1 MLKNI
6 NKLIKNEH
14 NLITLIGMM
23 GTGKTKFGNLVAHKL
38 DYSFYDSDVLIEK
51 KFSLTIRDIFTIH
64 GEIFFRKVEKEQI
77 WNAIEQS
84 KKKNEKAIISIGG
97 GGFDNPDTR
106 SLLLK
111 YTKVIWLNTS
121 ISTLIKR
128 VGDASKRPMIQG
140 DIKASLNKILKKRTK
155 HYLLAHYKLDTDTLS
170 TKQIIDKIIE
180 ISAQ

>member
-1 MLKNI
+1 MLKSMNI
-6 NKLIKNEH
+6 SIKHEY

-23 GTGKTKFGNLVAHKL
+23 GTGKTKFGNLVANKL
-38 DYSFYDSDVLIEK
+38 DYNFYDSDAIIEK

-64 GEIFFRKVEKEQI
+64 GENFFREVEKEHI
-77 WNAIEQS
+77 RNTIEQS

-97 GGFDNPDTR
+97 GGFNNPDTR

-111 YTKVIWLNTS
+111 NTQVIWLDTS
-121 ISTLIKR
+121 INTLIKR

-140 DIKASLNKILKKRTK
+140 DIKISLNTILKNRTK
-155 HYLLAHYKLDTDTLS
+155 YYLLAHYKLDTNTLS